1 MRNTRKQKAII
12 VVKSKERG
20 ARTRVTA
27 CAWSPDGKMIAG
39 GAYRTRISKRSANDT
54 ACLDGTLHVWK
65 TDSNL
70 ARPDKSCETAHTKN
84 TETTSVAWAQ
94 DGFRLATRGSD
105 NTVKGVLRS
114 RNTTITRG

>member
-1 MRNTRKQKAII
+1 MGRRLLE
-12 VVKSKERG
+12 V
-20 ARTRVTA
+20 
-27 CAWSPDGKMIAG
+27 
-39 GAYRTRISKRSANDT
+39 RSYLLRFRDEQSHTDNV

-70 ARPDKSCETAHTKN
+70 ARPDKSCETAHAKN

-105 NTVKGVLRS
+105 NTVKGQ
-114 RNTTITRG
+114 

>member
-39 GAYRTRISKRSANDT
+39 GTLPLIISLLPLILRFKADDL
-54 ACLDGTLHVWK
+54 ACLDGTLHIWK

-105 NTVKGVLRS
+105 NTVKGRVQLV
-114 RNTTITRG
+114 